1 MELSDLR
8 TIVSVVEK
16 GSVSLA
22 AKDLHRVPSG
32 VTTRIRQLEDSLGV
46 PLFAR
51 EKMRLQVT
59 HKGRE
64 LYAYA
69 RRILELVEEAEN
81 RVRSG
86 EPGGKFRI
94 GSMDSTAA
102 ARLPRPLAALH
113 AAHPRVELELTTGTS
128 RFLYDLLLD
137 NRLDA
142 IFIADPK
149 ADERLECLPV
159 FEEELALIAPAG
171 HKPVHEPDDIAS
183 GTLLA
188 FKEGCSYRNRLLSWF
203 RSYGLEPARIADLT
217 SYHAI
222 MGGVAA
228 GMGFGVVP
236 DAVLRLFPDRRTLS
250 VTPLEHSLGKVT
262 TELVWR
268 KGVLSATMTALRAC
282 LKQARKNW

>member
-1 MELSDLR
+1 MELAELQ
-8 TIVSVVEK
+8 TIVYVIER

-32 VTTRIRQLEDSLGV
+32 VTTRIQQLEDSLGV
-46 PLFAR
+46 PLFVR
-51 EKMRLQVT
+51 EKMRLHVT
-59 HKGRE
+59 HKGKE
-64 LYAYA
+64 LYKYA

-81 RVRSG
+81 QVKSE

-94 GSMDSTAA
+94 GAMESTAA

-113 AAHPRVELELTTGTS
+113 ASHPRVELELTTGTS

-149 ADERLECLPV
+149 NDDRLECLSV
-159 FEEELALIAPAG
+159 FEEQLMLIAPAG
-171 HKPVHEPDDIAS
+171 HKPVHDPDDIVS

-203 RSYGLEPARIADLT
+203 RSYGLEPAGMAELT

-228 GMGFGVVP
+228 GMGFGAVP
-236 DAVLRLFPDRRTLS
+236 ESVLSLFPDKHTLS
-250 VTPLEHSLGKVT
+250 INPLEHSLGKVA

-268 KGVLSATMTALRAC
+268 KGMQSANIASLRAC
-282 LKQARKNW
+282 LK